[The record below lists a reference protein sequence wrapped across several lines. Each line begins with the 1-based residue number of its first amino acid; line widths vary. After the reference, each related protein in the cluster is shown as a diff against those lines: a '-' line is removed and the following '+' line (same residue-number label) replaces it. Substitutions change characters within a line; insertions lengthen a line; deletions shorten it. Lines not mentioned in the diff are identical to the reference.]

1 MPTIF
6 IKWLWSVLLAVLPF
20 ERDNLSEWVFPVLF
34 QWQAHRFGVTRH
46 VSIRF
51 PSAGPGFTHSQKY
64 TQIGFGMFLEEDFS
78 GEEIIQIAP
87 GLPKVDLNWGQHFLG
102 GHNLAP
108 PDCSRHQDWPSW
120 TSHHWSPGFPTM
132 LQVYISGKNV
142 RKNHTKPL
150 SSSCLSDRFVPKIII
165 KWACLDPYLIHSK
178 QTENYKNDGC

>member
-6 IKWLWSVLLAVLPF
+6 KWLWSVLLAVLPF
-20 ERDNLSEWVFPVLF
+20 ERDNLSEWVFPVTSPSV
-34 QWQAHRFGVTRH
+34 WCN
-46 VSIRF
+46 SPRF
-51 PSAGPGFTHSQKY
+51 PSPGLPTPQKY
-64 TQIGFGMFLEEDFS
+64 TQIGFWMFLEEDFS
-78 GEEIIQIAP
+78 GEQLIQIAP
-87 GLPKVDLNWGQHFLG
+87 GLPKVDFNWGQHFLG

-120 TSHHWSPGFPTM
+120 TSHHWSPGFPTI
-132 LQVYISGKNV
+132 LRVYISGKNV

-150 SSSCLSDRFVPKIII
+150 SSSCLSDRFVPKIMI

>member
-87 GLPKVDLNWGQHFLG
+87 GLPTGASTFWE
-102 GHNLAP
+102 AII
-108 PDCSRHQDWPSW
+108 
-120 TSHHWSPGFPTM
+120 SHHLTAPGIMIGPVGLVITDHLASPPCCRCTY
-132 LQVYISGKNV
+132 LGKMCAKTIQN
-142 RKNHTKPL
+142 
-150 SSSCLSDRFVPKIII
+150 
-165 KWACLDPYLIHSK
+165 PYLPVACQIGLFPKS
-178 QTENYKNDGC
+178 